1 MSAVAPQPVSRLTGT
16 TAASGATTQT
26 ALVVSDRTTKIV
38 IRRVKLKRTAGTGAN
53 FTPRIF
59 KVSGAAND
67 SIDQEFVGSATAV
80 ASLFDVVAEV
90 YVFTDSAGKLYLQP
104 SPDAGAD
111 NTFQYEVYF
120 EVYR

>member
-26 ALVVSDRTTKIV
+26 ALVVSDRTTKVV
-38 IRRVKLKRTAGTGAN
+38 IRRVKLKRTAGTAAN
-53 FTPRIF
+53 FVPRLF
-59 KVSGAAND
+59 KVSGAANG
-67 SIDQEFVGSATAV
+67 SIDQEFVGSSTAV
-80 ASLFDVVAEV
+80 ADLFDVAAEV

-120 EVYR
+120 EIYR